1 MVTGQGQPNL
11 ADKLQR
17 DFGRQ
22 ASMPELRADTQSEK
36 KIALKLLAVLGT
48 GNRALASACRVGS
61 RRIVTK
67 AATSLTHLQSPFV
80 RRHPPTAQ
88 CIGFTED

>member
-36 KIALKLLAVLGT
+36 
-48 GNRALASACRVGS
+48 RS
-61 RRIVTK
+61 R
-67 AATSLTHLQSPFV
+67 
-80 RRHPPTAQ
+80 
-88 CIGFTED
+88 